1 MTNLPPPPQDRDLPD
16 YYLGMLIVY
25 DDFSPDAC
33 KWVVYDG
40 VNRVRCYTRN
50 SAIDYIN
57 SRAKLT
63 VDRATELAA
72 RARYYII
79 SASNALDKAAA
90 YSGHADRLL
99 LEQLSVD
106 LRPHLVRLDN
116 YLTYAYRND
125 NKNDNQKDKLEI
137 GGDAL

>member
-25 DDFSPDAC
+25 DGFSLDAC

-40 VNRVRCYTRN
+40 TSRVRCYTRN

-72 RARYYII
+72 RARYYILN
-79 SASNALDKAAA
+79 ASNSLDKAAA

-116 YLTYAYRND
+116 YLTYAYRN
-125 NKNDNQKDKLEI
+125 NKKNDNQKDKLEI